1 MTDQPSKIEIRFPD
15 GGLSLGAATDEL
27 AVRRFRRPDGQIEPE
42 VGGDGLVHI
51 SASLSEG
58 QLVEKIVDRGA
69 TKRIIAAGDVSID
82 RLDVASRYVVRGA
95 SDIIQMS
102 LVPEGI
108 AGLEAEFIGPPRLD
122 EPAPELETLAYRVAQ
137 AVWLGE
143 VQDAL
148 FMSSVLQSARAF
160 LGKRVRNPHRGGLS
174 SRNARLVS
182 EFIEARI
189 KPVQAVSPSLT
200 ELASEV
206 GLSVFHF
213 TRAFRETFGLSP
225 YRYLLRRRLG
235 QARDMLSAG
244 EANLHLISRRC
255 GFSSVPHL
263 TNTFSSEMGI
273 APARFRRIL
282 REVERAR

>member
-1 MTDQPSKIEIRFPD
+1 MTDQPSKIDVRSPD

-27 AVRRFRRPDGQIEPE
+27 AIRRFRRPNGQIEPE

-51 SASLSEG
+51 FASLSEG
-58 QLVEKIVDRGA
+58 QFVEKTIDRGA

-82 RLDVASRYVVRGA
+82 RPDVAAHYVVRGA
-95 SDIIQMS
+95 SDIIQIS
-102 LVPEGI
+102 LVPEGT
-108 AGLEAEFIGPPRLD
+108 AGLEAEPIGPPRLD

-137 AVWLGE
+137 SVWLGE

-160 LGKRVRNPHRGGLS
+160 LGKRVRNAHRGGLS
-174 SRNARLVS
+174 SRNVRLVS

-189 KPVQAVSPSLT
+189 KSMQAVSPTLA
-200 ELASEV
+200 ELASQA

-235 QARDMLSAG
+235 QARDMLAAG
-244 EANLHLISRRC
+244 EANLHLVSRRC

-263 TNTFSSEMGI
+263 TNAFSREMGI

-282 REVERAR
+282 HEVERAR